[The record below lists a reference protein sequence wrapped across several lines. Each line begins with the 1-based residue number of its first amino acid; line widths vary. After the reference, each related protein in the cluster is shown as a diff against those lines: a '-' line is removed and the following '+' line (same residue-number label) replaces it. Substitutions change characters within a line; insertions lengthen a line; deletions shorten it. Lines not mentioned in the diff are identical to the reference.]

1 MKNKKVKYLAML
13 LAFSMAVSPMSY
25 TKAYAENAET
35 AQAAGA
41 VNAGENLAD
50 GAGIQEGTDTSGGI
64 DTSGGTN
71 TSDGSQSADADHTG
85 NGSKENGSE
94 NAGSE
99 NTGSQDQNTPSQD
112 SGSTGENPGEDQ
124 NTSDETGEGKDS
136 EKMNEK
142 SDDPSDKADAEKKDA
157 EEKSS
162 EETAKQADETTA
174 KETLVTP
181 TKEITG
187 VEVLKNDGTSYGMFP
202 ITDATCTVKGDK
214 IEISFSTGTKTVFD
228 RLYLGAATDEDKS
241 NYVQGTNTGST
252 CQFTIQVPISAKNSW
267 IPVSVGRSDKGT
279 WSENLLWMSI
289 PDVQTS
295 GEKEDY
301 QANDGVTAIYGS
313 DDAKKPG
320 QAYSMIKIAASKVV
334 VKGGALQVSVWIQP
348 ASSGSFTYDAIYIGN
363 RNDETKEPI
372 ILGEVDTEKNLE
384 KFTFTVPLE
393 KAGGEV
399 SFVPRNGRTQ
409 KWSTS
414 SSLAFKLPAMDD
426 FVKPSEIN
434 ITTQPKQETEAGSG
448 SSVAL
453 SVEAS
458 GEEGINLNY
467 QWQFSADGATWADCT
482 GVTAKT
488 ATYTFTMSLET
499 AGKYRCIVS
508 DATGTSVTSSEAVVK
523 LPEAPVVTGNQ
534 VKVVKSNGA
543 DFAMFKT
550 SESKVVQDGEEL
562 EITLSTKNVSFD
574 KIYFGYKDDELK
586 ESVANGTEANGE
598 WSFTFHLPASAK
610 GTTIPVTL
618 GKPDGSWYSNQYLWM
633 YIPDEGITELP
644 SAADAVKV
652 IAGGTGA
659 AYNDFNIVSSKAVL
673 KGKNVILTLNVKGQK
688 WTRLYQGVQADA
700 DKTSAV
706 NGVYRAED
714 DTTTFTLTV
723 PAEKQGMNIAVTP
736 GTASAWM
743 SWARDLYINVPN
755 LEGKANVTENGVYD
769 LYGSAYPTSSYASL
783 NFERGSSISINGD
796 TATVTMVTQASAY
809 DKLYLGTVSDA
820 DSVKDAGAI
829 SAEDKSEIA
838 SGYKTFTFTIP
849 TKDLGKEINYVV
861 HIQKSNKWAEKQS
874 TFYINGI
881 LPKTGELPTPD
892 PDPTPDP
899 EPGTKVPADGI
910 YSIQVDSSAS
920 MFRVIGCELTVKNG
934 KMKAVLTLSGTGY
947 GYLYVGTKEQAA
959 AADKSSWIPFQTKM
973 TENGEKYTYEIPV
986 ESLDKK
992 IAVAAYSIK
1001 NKIWYDRMLTFKS
1014 DTLVK
1019 TGDIGKDDQGNDSKP
1034 PNPTKPTTPSTKP
1047 SNGSNGKND
1056 GKADHESKYE
1066 ADTSGSTGRVDSTTA
1081 LKDGV
1086 YTPDRFTWS
1095 GGTGKVRITCN
1106 KVTIKNGQAYA
1117 TLVFSSDHYQYV
1129 KANGNTYYTTKSGGT
1144 ATVVIPI
1151 ALNKNNKILGMTDK
1165 MSVAH
1170 EIEYSIFVYLAAAGN
1185 GTTVGEN
1192 SNKTL
1197 DEKAPEIMGLEYQS
1211 ETELEY
1217 AEYFKIYHY
1226 DQGIVLLEVD
1236 MTKDTARDP
1245 EKTSKETFEDTEKEV
1260 SKSDKK
1266 DSTEN
1271 KSSKSDA
1278 AEEESGDFTSDQNG
1292 VSEEELAAELYKG
1305 NVVKYLLVPEDVEV
1319 PVGLDQDMIIVKMP
1333 TDKTYVASDE
1343 ILEQMKELDLLDSV
1357 AAVGMEQKACT
1368 VPEIAEKMQVNEDE
1382 DEADAEVIYGGS
1394 FEKPELK
1401 ALVKKEVSLALLPGE
1416 LLPKDAEKDSTK
1428 IEDKKTKKQSTD
1440 DPDELT
1446 VEEQT
1451 ERMEEITEKFALLG
1465 IPMIIDRSADE
1476 KTELAQY
1483 EWIKVYGV
1491 LFGCEEKMDKMF
1503 EEAVDE
1509 AGVQENQ

>member
-50 GAGIQEGTDTSGGI
+50 GAGIQEGTDTSGGTA
-64 DTSGGTN
+64 TSGGTN

-112 SGSTGENPGEDQ
+112 SGSTGENSGEDQ

-1034 PNPTKPTTPSTKP
+1034 SNPTKPTTPSTKP

-1245 EKTSKETFEDTEKEV
+1245 EKTSKETSEDTEKEV

-1278 AEEESGDFTSDQNG
+1278 AEEESGDSTSDQNG

-1333 TDKTYVASDE
+1333 ADKTYVASDE

>member
-50 GAGIQEGTDTSGGI
+50 GAGIQEGTDTSGG
-64 DTSGGTN
+64 TN

-112 SGSTGENPGEDQ
+112 SGSTGENSGEDQ

-1034 PNPTKPTTPSTKP
+1034 SNPTKPTTPSTKP

-1245 EKTSKETFEDTEKEV
+1245 EKTSKETSEDTEKEV

-1278 AEEESGDFTSDQNG
+1278 AEEESGDSTSDQNG

-1333 TDKTYVASDE
+1333 ADKTYVASDE

>member
-1 MKNKKVKYLAML
+1 
-13 LAFSMAVSPMSY
+13 
-25 TKAYAENAET
+25 
-35 AQAAGA
+35 
-41 VNAGENLAD
+41 
-50 GAGIQEGTDTSGGI
+50 
-64 DTSGGTN
+64 
-71 TSDGSQSADADHTG
+71 
-85 NGSKENGSE
+85 
-94 NAGSE
+94 
-99 NTGSQDQNTPSQD
+99 
-112 SGSTGENPGEDQ
+112 
-124 NTSDETGEGKDS
+124 
-136 EKMNEK
+136 
-142 SDDPSDKADAEKKDA
+142 
-157 EEKSS
+157 
-162 EETAKQADETTA
+162 
-174 KETLVTP
+174 
-181 TKEITG
+181 
-187 VEVLKNDGTSYGMFP
+187 
-202 ITDATCTVKGDK
+202 
-214 IEISFSTGTKTVFD
+214 
-228 RLYLGAATDEDKS
+228 
-241 NYVQGTNTGST
+241 
-252 CQFTIQVPISAKNSW
+252 
-267 IPVSVGRSDKGT
+267 
-279 WSENLLWMSI
+279 
-289 PDVQTS
+289 
-295 GEKEDY
+295 
-301 QANDGVTAIYGS
+301 
-313 DDAKKPG
+313 
-320 QAYSMIKIAASKVV
+320 
-334 VKGGALQVSVWIQP
+334 
-348 ASSGSFTYDAIYIGN
+348 
-363 RNDETKEPI
+363 
-372 ILGEVDTEKNLE
+372 
-384 KFTFTVPLE
+384 
-393 KAGGEV
+393 
-399 SFVPRNGRTQ
+399 
-409 KWSTS
+409 
-414 SSLAFKLPAMDD
+414 
-426 FVKPSEIN
+426 
-434 ITTQPKQETEAGSG
+434 
-448 SSVAL
+448 
-453 SVEAS
+453 
-458 GEEGINLNY
+458 
-467 QWQFSADGATWADCT
+467 
-482 GVTAKT
+482 
-488 ATYTFTMSLET
+488 
-499 AGKYRCIVS
+499 
-508 DATGTSVTSSEAVVK
+508 
-523 LPEAPVVTGNQ
+523 
-534 VKVVKSNGA
+534 
-543 DFAMFKT
+543 
-550 SESKVVQDGEEL
+550 
-562 EITLSTKNVSFD
+562 
-574 KIYFGYKDDELK
+574 
-586 ESVANGTEANGE
+586 
-598 WSFTFHLPASAK
+598 
-610 GTTIPVTL
+610 
-618 GKPDGSWYSNQYLWM
+618 M

-723 PAEKQGMNIAVTP
+723 PAEKQGMNLAVTP

-796 TATVTMVTQASAY
+796 TATVTMVTQASSY
-809 DKLYLGTVSDA
+809 DKLYIGSVTDA
-820 DSVKDAGAI
+820 DTAKDAAAI

-849 TKDLGKEINYVV
+849 TRDLGKEINYVV

-986 ESLDKK
+986 ESLDKE

-1014 DTLVK
+1014 ETLVK
-1019 TGDIGKDDQGNDSKP
+1019 TGDIGKDDQGNAPKP
-1034 PNPTKPTTPSTKP
+1034 SNPTKPAIPSTKP

-1066 ADTSGSTGRVDSTTA
+1066 ADTSGSTGHIDSTTV

-1129 KANGNTYYTTKSGGT
+1129 KANGNTYYTTKGGGT

-1192 SNKTL
+1192 SNTTL

>member
-35 AQAAGA
+35 AQSTEE
-41 VNAGENLAD
+41 VDAGENLAD
-50 GAGIQEGTDTSGGI
+50 GAGIQEGTNA
-64 DTSGGTN
+64 SGGTKASGGAN

-112 SGSTGENPGEDQ
+112 SGSTGENPGEDP
-124 NTSDETGEGKDS
+124 NTSDEAGAGKDS

-142 SDDPSDKADAEKKDA
+142 SDDPSDEADAEKKDA

-162 EETAKQADETTA
+162 EETAKQTDETTA

-187 VEVLKNDGTSYGMFP
+187 VEVLKNNGTSYGMFP

-228 RLYLGAATDEDKS
+228 RLYLGVATDEDKS

-252 CQFTIQVPISAKNSW
+252 CRFTIQVPVSAKNSW
-267 IPVSVGRSDKGT
+267 IPVAAGRSDKGT

-295 GEKEDY
+295 GEKENY
-301 QANDGVTAIYGS
+301 QANDSVTAIYAS

-320 QAYSMIKIAASKVV
+320 QAYSMLKIASSKVV

-348 ASSGSFTYDAIYIGN
+348 AGSGSFTYDAIYIGN
-363 RNDETKEPI
+363 RNDEKKEPV

-409 KWSTS
+409 TWSTS
-414 SSLAFKLPAMDD
+414 SSLAFRLPAMDN
-426 FVKPSEIN
+426 FVKPSKIN

-482 GVTAKT
+482 GITAKT
-488 ATYTFTMSLET
+488 AAYTFIMSLET
-499 AGKYRCIVS
+499 AGQYRCIVS
-508 DATGTSVTSSEAVVK
+508 DATGMRVTSSEAVVK

-534 VKVVKSNGA
+534 
-543 DFAMFKT
+543 
-550 SESKVVQDGEEL
+550 
-562 EITLSTKNVSFD
+562 
-574 KIYFGYKDDELK
+574 
-586 ESVANGTEANGE
+586 
-598 WSFTFHLPASAK
+598 
-610 GTTIPVTL
+610 
-618 GKPDGSWYSNQYLWM
+618 
-633 YIPDEGITELP
+633 
-644 SAADAVKV
+644 VKV

-688 WTRLYQGVQADA
+688 WIRLYQGVQADA

-706 NGVYRAED
+706 NGVYRADD

-723 PAEKQGMNIAVTP
+723 PAEKQGMNLAVTP

-796 TATVTMVTQASAY
+796 TATVTMVTQASSY
-809 DKLYLGTVSDA
+809 DKLYIGSVTDA
-820 DSVKDAGAI
+820 DSVKDAAAI

-861 HIQKSNKWAEKQS
+861 HIQKSDKWAEKQS

-973 TENGEKYTYEIPV
+973 TENGEKYTYEVPV
-986 ESLDKK
+986 ESLDKE

-1034 PNPTKPTTPSTKP
+1034 SNPTKPTTPSTKP

-1086 YTPDRFTWS
+1086 YTPNRFTWS

-1129 KANGNTYYTTKSGGT
+1129 KANGNTYYTTKGGGT

-1192 SNKTL
+1192 SNTTL

-1245 EKTSKETFEDTEKEV
+1245 EKTSKETSEDTEEEV

-1278 AEEESGDFTSDQNG
+1278 AEEESGDSTSDQNG
-1292 VSEEELAAELYKG
+1292 VSAEELAAELYKG

-1428 IEDKKTKKQSTD
+1428 TEDKKTKKQSTD

-1465 IPMIIDRSADE
+1465 IPVIVDRSADE